1 MTDKG
6 RQGTRVIRE
15 VQLPLPYQRLS
26 TRTQEKRIVSIPAR
40 RKRRGHMARWYYKSI
55 FDELDEM
62 RNYMD
67 ALFQQMYGTNPTALL
82 PSAGESATKLL
93 PVQPSRLR
101 VDVIEQTDEVVVTAD
116 LIPGITK
123 KDISLDL
130 INPQA
135 LEISW
140 ERKEEKKEEKEGYY
154 LRERRF
160 GSMTRIVPLPVP
172 VTEDKATATVKNGVL
187 EVHLKKTKKE
197 PKAKIAIE

>member
-1 MTDKG
+1 
-6 RQGTRVIRE
+6 
-15 VQLPLPYQRLS
+15 
-26 TRTQEKRIVSIPAR
+26 
-40 RKRRGHMARWYYKSI
+40 MARWYYKSI

-62 RNYMD
+62 RNYMY
-67 ALFQQMYGTNPTALL
+67 ALFQQMYETNPTALL

-93 PVQPSRLR
+93 PVQPLRLR
-101 VDVIEQTDEVVVTAD
+101 VDVVEQTDEVVVTAD
-116 LIPGITK
+116 LIPGVTK

-160 GSMTRIVPLPVP
+160 GSMTRIVPLPAP